1 MTTPAH
7 SANAIGYGNIYTP
20 HAGSMV
26 IHVQREAALAN
37 RTIVLGPNTVR
48 LLRLAN
54 SRVGRLLGVLL
65 VVAIGALAV
74 QAARV
79 PLLTHRLAV
88 MERDARRIDSLQTTV
103 TALRLRYDRLSTM
116 VGGASAAPVAAPAPA
131 AAAVAAPPATPAAAR

>member
-1 MTTPAH
+1 MNTPAH
-7 SANAIGYGNIYTP
+7 SAHAIGYGNIYTP

-48 LLRLAN
+48 LLRLAS

-65 VVAIGALAV
+65 VVSIGALAV

-116 VGGASAAPVAAPAPA
+116 VVGASAPATTPA
-131 AAAVAAPPATPAAAR
+131 AAATAASSTTPAAAR